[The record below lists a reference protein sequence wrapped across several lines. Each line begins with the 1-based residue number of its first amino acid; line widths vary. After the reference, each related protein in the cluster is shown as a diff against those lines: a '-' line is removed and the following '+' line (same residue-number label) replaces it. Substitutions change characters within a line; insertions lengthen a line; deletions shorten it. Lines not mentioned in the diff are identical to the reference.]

1 MEMEMSPEY
10 QIDSQKYISSAALP
24 EVALAQEQSF
34 NRKKDD
40 SWLGK
45 VKVRLSQMEQ
55 LPGNREVQPEFVKKY
70 LAAWGMNI
78 NRDRH
83 PMAGILT
90 SEPGSVRLGASEF
103 LPSHLKVY
111 LCHGQHR
118 KRVLENAIQLALTK
132 ETMAESG
139 DEDPEP
145 HEFQLEE
152 VHQHKDG
159 FWTMDVYRN
168 SLMGDSMFFTW
179 VLQDNAPVEKAPNLL
194 LDDYVNAYGTFV
206 NRDRVPTG
214 LQRRAWWAG
223 MLGSNNS
230 LEPLR
235 PVLCSMEMLRVMT
248 LMRKVKWFI
257 QYTKW
262 SFVRHMGGGD
272 AKFLF

>member
-1 MEMEMSPEY
+1 MEKSPEY

-55 LPGNREVQPEFVKKY
+55 LPGNREVQREFVKKY
-70 LAAWGMNI
+70 FAAWGMNI
-78 NRDRH
+78 TGDRH

-159 FWTMDVYRN
+159 LDFGQWMSTEILTFSNMEEDLEHPKRGKNVMKWSWSQFERVQKVGGE
-168 SLMGDSMFFTW
+168 LPG
-179 VLQDNAPVEKAPNLL
+179 NLL
-194 LDDYVNAYGTFV
+194 EPKGEEEWTIEPGMFYHAEHLLTNSERRYGKNV
-206 NRDRVPTG
+206 
-214 LQRRAWWAG
+214 
-223 MLGSNNS
+223 
-230 LEPLR
+230 
-235 PVLCSMEMLRVMT
+235 
-248 LMRKVKWFI
+248 
-257 QYTKW
+257 
-262 SFVRHMGGGD
+262 
-272 AKFLF
+272 